1 MKTLGFIIMLCVF
14 CAPCWAQARFV
25 DIAPELGV
33 AWTQGDFTQIKTI
46 AGLPLPLRSSGEFSL
61 QGDHL
66 LWLTKEPFSSE
77 LQFSSQ
83 AISQWQEGV
92 KRWEMTAQQ
101 QPVITTISQL
111 MMAMMA
117 ANWVAL
123 DQAFRVDKFDRDES
137 ACWSLIISSTDPV
150 LASVVDSLLING
162 CERVRGIELR
172 EVSGNLTQLD
182 FSASKQG
189 EH

>member
-1 MKTLGFIIMLCVF
+1 
-14 CAPCWAQARFV
+14 
-25 DIAPELGV
+25 
-33 AWTQGDFTQIKTI
+33 
-46 AGLPLPLRSSGEFSL
+46 
-61 QGDHL
+61 
-66 LWLTKEPFSSE
+66 
-77 LQFSSQ
+77 
-83 AISQWQEGV
+83 
-92 KRWEMTAQQ
+92 
-101 QPVITTISQL
+101 
-111 MMAMMA
+111 MA